1 MPYISDN
8 EDTSSDEEEVVVP
21 IEKPKATRKPRGPN
35 KPKDVVEE
43 IVNEVPLKEVKK
55 PYKKKVVKEEAPE
68 VVEQSL
74 PVKKERKK
82 REWTEEGKAKMLA
95 NLAKGRE
102 TRANNYK
109 NKKDERE
116 KLKEKIKTKIAEPI
130 IKEVHHYHKE
140 VKEEQEKPKPRV
152 PKKMI
157 KVVVPPTAQFI

>member
-1 MPYISDN
+1 
-8 EDTSSDEEEVVVP
+8 V
-21 IEKPKATRKPRGPN
+21 
-35 KPKDVVEE
+35 
-43 IVNEVPLKEVKK
+43 
-55 PYKKKVVKEEAPE
+55 
-68 VVEQSL
+68 QSL

-130 IKEVHHYHKE
+130 IKEVHHYHTE
-140 VKEEQEKPKPRV
+140 PKEEQEKPKARA